1 MVFQDPMATRNPL
14 RTVGSQLI
22 EVMSIHRTGTR
33 RDRRRRMLEALEQAR
48 VPEPE
53 QRAAQYP
60 HQLSAGLR
68 QRVMLAMALMSRP
81 RLLIADEPTTALD
94 VTTQAE
100 ILDLL
105 RTLQAETGMGI
116 LLITHDLGVVA
127 SVADRVAVMHA
138 GALVEQGDV
147 LQVFEELRAEYT
159 RNLLAATPRLEMGTP
174 ALSFDPPRFC
184 DRMGPQKADD
194 VHRRKDD
201 HPGASVNPRQRWQDL
216 PPSPPLHP
224 GADRRGPQKSPRR
237 RDPRPGGRVRFRQ
250 DHYELGARSS
260 WLDDRLAI
268 SGALFLNDMRKEQMQ
283 TWDYEDFTGKN
294 LQLDARSAGLE

>member
-1 MVFQDPMATRNPL
+1 MTTPLLEISDLHNSFSSRRTEVAAVRGIDLVVEEGRTLALVGESGSGKSSTALSVLRLNPEPPATYPRGEIRFEGTDLLALSPKQLRAVRGRDISMVFQDPMATLNPL

-60 HQLSAGLR
+60 HQLSGGLR

-147 LQVFEELRAEYT
+147 LQVFEEPRAEYT
-159 RNLLAATPRLEMGTP
+159 RGLLAATPRLEIGTP
-174 ALSFDPPRFC
+174 A
-184 DRMGPQKADD
+184 
-194 VHRRKDD
+194 
-201 HPGASVNPRQRWQDL
+201 
-216 PPSPPLHP
+216 
-224 GADRRGPQKSPRR
+224 
-237 RDPRPGGRVRFRQ
+237 
-250 DHYELGARSS
+250 
-260 WLDDRLAI
+260 
-268 SGALFLNDMRKEQMQ
+268 
-283 TWDYEDFTGKN
+283 
-294 LQLDARSAGLE
+294 